1 MNKVLFFILLTAA
14 LILGGYSLYLIDYSD
29 LFADQSFVA
38 SVSAIAA
45 LAAAVLLVI
54 LFLSKKIEKKTK
66 R

>member
-14 LILGGYSLYLIDYSD
+14 LILGGYNLYLIDYSD
-29 LFADQSFVA
+29 LFTDQNFVA

-54 LFLSKKIEKKTK
+54 LFLSKKIEEKTK

>member
-1 MNKVLFFILLTAA
+1 MNKVLFFVLLTAA
-14 LILGGYSLYLIDYSD
+14 LILGGYNLYLIDYSD
-29 LFADQSFVA
+29 LFAAQNFVA

-54 LFLSKKIEKKTK
+54 LFLSKKIEEKTK

>member
-1 MNKVLFFILLTAA
+1 MNTVLFFVLLTAA
-14 LILGGYSLYLIDYSD
+14 LILGGYNLYLIDYSD
-29 LFADQSFVA
+29 LFADQNFVA

-54 LFLSKKIEKKTK
+54 LFLSKKIEEKTK

>member
-1 MNKVLFFILLTAA
+1 MNKVLFFVLLTAA
-14 LILGGYSLYLIDYSD
+14 LVLGGYNLYLIDYSD
-29 LFADQSFVA
+29 LFGDKNFVA

-54 LFLSKKIEKKTK
+54 LFISKKIEEKTK